1 MSKISKTLFS
11 AIAAVVISSLYFP
24 YVNAGYSLKG
34 DINGDNVIGGG
45 DMKLL
50 QGYILNNNML
60 TQEQAERADVNSD
73 GCIDSFDLA
82 LAKKNLYSK
91 LDKLPQ
97 GTWIADGN
105 EGVRYYNFTN
115 GTVIDQTSGKT
126 TDFSCDAS
134 SHNLNFNKNI
144 FADKK
149 HAIFSYSSEK
159 ALVLRWDGGAVE
171 TLHYYGENPIDYS
184 KLIRSGKWTASGG
197 YGSREFSFSGVS
209 GNYTDSETGMGLAFE
224 YSVNGNKLAFRMGG
238 ADNSVTATM
247 TSVDS
252 THFTLTWEDGT
263 TENFTRQNSVDYT
276 KLIGS
281 GKWLASGK
289 NSYRVFTFSGTSGN
303 YIDSKTGMGV
313 AFEYSADEE
322 NLTFQM
328 GGAGNNVNAVL
339 TPIDST
345 HFTLTWENGNVEN
358 FTKQNIEKRNGVTYV
373 NGILIANKTYSL
385 PSSYNPGALTA
396 ETQAAFN
403 RMKNDAAAAGL
414 NLWVCSGFRSYSYQ
428 DQLYNSYVARD
439 GKAAAD
445 TYSARAGHSEHQ
457 TGLAIDINM
466 ASDAF
471 IGTPEAKWIAA
482 NCYKYGFILRYPQ
495 GKQDITGYKYEAW
508 HVRYLGTETA
518 KAVYDSGLTLEEYLG
533 IDSVYQN

>member
-1 MSKISKTLFS
+1 MSKIRRGIFS
-11 AIAAVVISSLYFP
+11 AAAAVVISSLSFP
-24 YVNAGYSLKG
+24 SVNAGYSLKG

-50 QGYILNNNML
+50 QSYILKDKAL
-60 TQEQAERADVNSD
+60 SQEEFERADINCD
-73 GCIDSFDLA
+73 GSVDSFDLV
-82 LAKKNLYSK
+82 LAKKNLYSH
-91 LDKLPQ
+91 LDKLPM
-97 GTWIADGN
+97 GTWIADGK
-105 EGVRYYNFTN
+105 EGTRYYNFTN
-115 GTVIDQTSGKT
+115 GTVTDQATGKT
-126 TDFSCDAS
+126 KNFACSVS
-134 SHNLNFNKNI
+134 SHNLNFTENV

-149 HAIFSYSSEK
+149 HAIFSYSDENHFI
-159 ALVLRWDGGAVE
+159 LRWDGGAVE

-184 KLIRSGKWTASGG
+184 KLIRAGKWTTSGG
-197 YGSREFSFSGVS
+197 YGSREFNFSGIS
-209 GNYTDSETGMGLAFE
+209 GNYIDSETGMGLAFE
-224 YSVNGNKLAFRMGG
+224 YSVNGNKLAFQMGG
-238 ADNSVTATM
+238 DGNSVTAAM
-247 TSVDS
+247 TSIDS

-281 GKWLASGK
+281 GKWLASGD
-289 NSYRVFTFSGTSGN
+289 NGYRVFNFNGTNGN
-303 YIDSKTGMGV
+303 YIDSKTGIGL

-322 NLTFQM
+322 NLTFHI
-328 GGAGNNVNAVL
+328 GSSDNTTTAVISS
-339 TPIDST
+339 TDST
-345 HFTLTWENGNVEN
+345 HFTLTWENGTVEN
-358 FTKQNIEKRNGVTYV
+358 FIRQNIEVKNGVTYV

-385 PSSYNPGALTA
+385 PSSYNPGTLTA

-414 NLWVCSGFRSYSYQ
+414 NLWICSGFRSYSYQ

-457 TGLAIDINM
+457 TGLALDINM

-471 IGTPEAKWIAA
+471 IGTTEAKWIAA

-495 GKQDITGYKYEAW
+495 GKQNITGYKYEPW
-508 HVRYLGTETA
+508 HVRYLGKETA
-518 KAVYDSGLTLEEYLG
+518 KAAYDSGLTLEEYLG

>member
-1 MSKISKTLFS
+1 MSKIRKVIFS
-11 AIAAVVISSLYFP
+11 AAAAVVISSLSFP
-24 YVNAGYSLKG
+24 SVNAGYSLKG

-50 QGYILNNNML
+50 QGCILKNNSL
-60 TQEQAERADVNSD
+60 TLEQAERADINSD
-73 GCIDSFDLA
+73 KFVDSFDLV
-82 LAKKNLYSK
+82 LIRKNIYSH

-97 GTWIADGN
+97 GTWIADGK
-105 EGVRYYNFTN
+105 EGTRYYNFTN
-115 GTVIDQTSGKT
+115 GTVIDQSTGKT
-126 TDFSCDAS
+126 TVYSCDVN
-134 SHNLNFNKNI
+134 SHNLNFSENV

-149 HAIFSYSSEK
+149 HAIFSYSDENHF
-159 ALVLRWDGGAVE
+159 VLRWDGGAVE

-184 KLIRSGKWTASGG
+184 KLIRAGKWTTSGG
-197 YGSREFSFSGVS
+197 YGSREFNFSGVS
-209 GNYTDSETGMGLAFE
+209 GNYIDSETGMGLAFE
-224 YSVNGNKLAFRMGG
+224 YSVNGNKLDFRMGG
-238 ADNSVTATM
+238 DGNSVTATM
-247 TSVDS
+247 KSVDS

-289 NSYRVFTFSGTSGN
+289 NGYRVFSFNGTSGN
-303 YIDSKTGMGV
+303 YIDSKTGTGV

-328 GGAGNNVNAVL
+328 GGAGNNVKAVL

-345 HFTLTWENGNVEN
+345 HFTLKWENGNVEN

-457 TGLAIDINM
+457 TGLALDINM

-495 GKQDITGYKYEAW
+495 GKQNITGYKYEPW